1 MEALFPLT
9 ETAVEYSLEGSPIE
23 MKFTEMIVVEVSVS
37 MERRSHYEIFFQQT
51 KDKLFKYLF

>member
-23 MKFTEMIVVEVSVS
+23 MKFTEMIVVQVSVS

-51 KDKLFKYLF
+51 KDKLFEYFF

>member
-51 KDKLFKYLF
+51 KDKLFEYFF